1 MYDSDTNET
10 ANLNDI
16 SQNYEIANN
25 IISFTNI
32 IKNRKPIK
40 ALNSLNLKKNG
51 SSKNKDDETARGY
64 KFQYIEKENF

>member
-10 ANLNDI
+10 ANINDI
-16 SQNYEIANN
+16 SQNFESVNN
-25 IISFTNI
+25 VISFTNI

-51 SSKNKDDETARGY
+51 S
-64 KFQYIEKENF
+64 

>member
-16 SQNYEIANN
+16 SQNFESNNN
-25 IISFTNI
+25 INSYTNI

-51 SSKNKDDETARGY
+51 AVKSRDDETARGY
-64 KFQYIEKENF
+64 KF